1 MSPRKGPTT
10 EPPNKRKRR
19 MAEPLKIHLT
29 VAGRKYPF
37 SIDRT
42 QEELYRKAERETNA
56 MISTIKSSFELDDEG
71 VLAYAALLLAL
82 DKVVQTTARS
92 LDDDMAELTRL
103 DRMLEAHLA
112 KLK

>member
-1 MSPRKGPTT
+1 
-10 EPPNKRKRR
+10 
-19 MAEPLKIHLT
+19 MADQLKIHLT

-37 SIDRT
+37 SIDRAH
-42 QEELYRKAERETNA
+42 EELYRKAEKETNE

-82 DKVVQTTARS
+82 SKVEQTNARS
-92 LDDDMAELTRL
+92 IDDDMAELTRL

>member
-1 MSPRKGPTT
+1 
-10 EPPNKRKRR
+10 
-19 MAEPLKIHLT
+19 MADLLKIHLT
-29 VAGRKYPF
+29 VAGKKYPF
-37 SIDRT
+37 SIDRAN
-42 QEELYRKAERETNA
+42 EELYRKAERETNE